1 MKNSLK
7 SKLVWRLPL
16 FVALVLSM
24 TTMIAAFMFS
34 RAMNQQLRDSLTMEA
49 EVSMSGIESRMA
61 FLEES
66 AKNFSRNH
74 FLINSI
80 IDSEGRK
87 LYLPELSKNFSQL
100 QDIKF
105 ISIVDFSGSNIYST
119 GKTQKSYEKQPGFR
133 RVLETGDSLF
143 YLDNKSKNI
152 IIVEPIIFY
161 NTPQGALILEVDLL
175 GIIKRLSFK
184 SNNNYYKA
192 YSKDQL
198 LQVYNFDKDVTFVSI
213 ETSGGHKF
221 PHLNKIDFN
230 FELGKQSSLYFL
242 PVREKTFKLLLIS
255 SLFILLAV
263 ALAIKLGNKFSK
275 PILNLCEKVSKGEK
289 CSPTGTDD
297 ELEILAS
304 KFDEQTQDLK
314 NSKESLEIRVADRTK
329 DLEEKMLELEEF
341 SYRTSH
347 DLKAP
352 LINIRSLSEI
362 MKEDLIDGDYEE
374 VSENLDKINKLSFKL
389 ENLISDIEE
398 TARVGRV
405 NEEIEEVN
413 IAEEIESI
421 IENLSHSINEKQIEI
436 HICLGKI
443 KTIWIQRDLIRRTL
457 GNLISNSIKY
467 SDPKKSSRFVKI
479 EATCSNGQNQILVS
493 DNGLGIPAKY
503 HSQVFGMF
511 KRFHKSTSYG
521 SGLGLYLVK
530 KNLEKINGRISI
542 KSIPDG
548 TEFSIDL
555 PIQNPMPQP
564 SSS

>member
-1 MKNSLK
+1 M
-7 SKLVWRLPL
+7 

-80 IDSEGRK
+80 IDPEGRK

-213 ETSGGHKF
+213 KTSGGHKF
-221 PHLNKIDFN
+221 PH
-230 FELGKQSSLYFL
+230 
-242 PVREKTFKLLLIS
+242 
-255 SLFILLAV
+255 
-263 ALAIKLGNKFSK
+263 
-275 PILNLCEKVSKGEK
+275 
-289 CSPTGTDD
+289 
-297 ELEILAS
+297 
-304 KFDEQTQDLK
+304 
-314 NSKESLEIRVADRTK
+314 
-329 DLEEKMLELEEF
+329 
-341 SYRTSH
+341 
-347 DLKAP
+347 
-352 LINIRSLSEI
+352 
-362 MKEDLIDGDYEE
+362 
-374 VSENLDKINKLSFKL
+374 
-389 ENLISDIEE
+389 
-398 TARVGRV
+398 
-405 NEEIEEVN
+405 
-413 IAEEIESI
+413 
-421 IENLSHSINEKQIEI
+421 
-436 HICLGKI
+436 
-443 KTIWIQRDLIRRTL
+443 
-457 GNLISNSIKY
+457 
-467 SDPKKSSRFVKI
+467 
-479 EATCSNGQNQILVS
+479 
-493 DNGLGIPAKY
+493 
-503 HSQVFGMF
+503 
-511 KRFHKSTSYG
+511 
-521 SGLGLYLVK
+521 
-530 KNLEKINGRISI
+530 
-542 KSIPDG
+542 
-548 TEFSIDL
+548 
-555 PIQNPMPQP
+555 
-564 SSS
+564 